1 MIKPPIYLPFY
12 VKASLLLIGI
22 YYFIS
27 MLSIAQDIILPLIY
41 AGITAILIS
50 PLVSFLVKKKVN
62 RAIAILGILVGAFV
76 VVFILVALVS
86 LQADRFGAALPQ
98 LADKIQ
104 ALFNQAIAWFS
115 GFTNIST
122 KLINEWIAKTKGE
135 LINNS
140 GAAIGTT
147 FSTMGGLLATIFL
160 TPVYIFMLSYYQ
172 PHLVGFV
179 HQVFGAKNDHKINE
193 ILTETKAIIQR
204 YLVGLFAE
212 IAIVAVLN
220 SVGLLILRIEYA
232 ILLGILG
239 AFLNV
244 IPYLGG
250 AITMFLFAIIALVT
264 KSPVYVLYVLAM
276 YTFIQF
282 LDNNYIVPKVVGSKV
297 QLNALVSLIAVIA
310 GAALWGIP
318 GMFLAIPLTA
328 VVKLILDR
336 IEPLKPW
343 GYLLGDTMPP
353 LVELKLD
360 FEEIS
365 KKIPWTNPLK
375 SLKK

>member
-1 MIKPPIYLPFY
+1 
-12 VKASLLLIGI
+12 
-22 YYFIS
+22 
-27 MLSIAQDIILPLIY
+27 MLSIAQGIIVPVLY
-41 AGITAILIS
+41 AGIIAILIS

-86 LQADRFGAALPQ
+86 FQAYRFGAALPQ

-147 FSTMGGLLATIFL
+147 FSTMGGVLATIFL

-172 PHLVGFV
+172 PHLVGFI
-179 HQVFGAKNDHKINE
+179 HQVFGAKNDYKINE

-282 LDNNYIVPKVVGSKV
+282 IDNNYIVPKIVGSKV
-297 QLNALVSLIAVIA
+297 KLNALVSLITVIA

-336 IEPLKPW
+336 IEPLEPW
-343 GYLLGDTMPP
+343 GFLLGDTMPP

-360 FEEIS
+360 LGEIS

-375 SLKK
+375 NLKK

>member
-1 MIKPPIYLPFY
+1 MNKPPIHLPFY
-12 VKASLLLIGI
+12 VKASLLLIGM

-41 AGITAILIS
+41 AGIIAILIS

-62 RAIAILGILVGAFV
+62 RGIAILGILVGAFV

-86 LQADRFGAALPQ
+86 FQADRFGAALPQ
-98 LADKIQ
+98 LADRIQ

-172 PHLVGFV
+172 PHLIGFI

-282 LDNNYIVPKVVGSKV
+282 IDNNYIVPKIVGSKV
-297 QLNALVSLIAVIA
+297 KLNALVSLITVIA

-328 VVKLILDR
+328 VVKLLLDR

-343 GYLLGDTMPP
+343 GFLLGDTMPP

-375 SLKK
+375 NLKK